1 MAVTVTHDTLRELAK
16 FRAGSGCAISLYV
29 DLDPTDTPT
38 PADAQTR
45 FNAALNEAEKSEAA
59 NRGELT
65 HEQREGLRADFDRM
79 RRYFSEEF
87 SREGAHGLALFAA
100 GLDGFWR
107 PLPLPGRVADAAA
120 IDDSFHLAPLVPL
133 VGRGDGALV
142 AVVNRERGDVY
153 RLRDGRLVEVAD
165 HTEEQPRR
173 HDQGG
178 WSQARFQRHID
189 ELAADHMRA
198 VAEEVA
204 RQVRRSDNGLQ
215 VVIVCAEE
223 NRPQFVELLP
233 QEATQAL
240 AGWVHAEAH
249 AGPADLL
256 AAVLPVLDRA
266 RLHGVHEAL
275 ERWRAEAGK
284 NGRAASGWKE
294 TLEAASDA
302 RVDVLLAQEGARRE
316 AWECPRCGRGSAEPG
331 ECPLDGAELR
341 RERDGLDLAVRHT
354 LAHGGNVLNV
364 ERRDDGPPEGIGA
377 LLRF

>member
-1 MAVTVTHDTLRELAK
+1 MAVTVTYDALRELAK
-16 FRAGSGCAISLYV
+16 FRASSGCAISLYV
-29 DLDPTDTPT
+29 DLDPTATPT
-38 PADAQTR
+38 PGDAQTR
-45 FNAALNEAEKSEAA
+45 FNAALNEAEKSDAA
-59 NRGELT
+59 NRAELT
-65 HEQREGLRADFDRM
+65 HEEREGLRADFGRM
-79 RRYFSEEF
+79 RRYFTDEF

-120 IDDSFHLAPLVPL
+120 IDDAFHLAPLVPL

-142 AVVNRERGDVY
+142 AVVNRERGNVY

-178 WSQARFQRHID
+178 WSQSRFQRHID

-204 RQVRRSDNGLQ
+204 RQVRSSTNGLQ
-215 VVIVCAEE
+215 VVVVCAEE

-266 RLHGVHEAL
+266 RMRRAQEAL
-275 ERWRAEAGK
+275 ERWRAESAK
-284 NGRAASGWKE
+284 NGRAASGWKA

-302 RVDVLLAQEGARRE
+302 RVEVLLAQEGARRE
-316 AWECPRCGRGSAEPG
+316 AWECPQCGRAAAEPG
-331 ECPLDGAELR
+331 ECPLDGATLL

-354 LAHGGNVLNV
+354 LAHGGRVLSV
-364 ERRDDGPPEGIGA
+364 DRRDEGPAEGIGA

>member
-1 MAVTVTHDTLRELAK
+1 MAVTVTNDTLRELAK

-45 FNAALNEAEKSEAA
+45 FNAALNEAEKSETA
-59 NRGELT
+59 NRAQLT

-107 PLPLPGRVADAAA
+107 SLPLPGRVADAAA

-142 AVVNRERGDVY
+142 AVVNRERGHVY

-256 AAVLPVLDRA
+256 AAVLPVLDQA

-364 ERRDDGPPEGIGA
+364 ERRDDGPAEGIGA